1 MKKTFKLFLSLLIMA
16 VVFLGVNSKVNA
28 GEVYDEV
35 KTTGFK
41 WIENPNGR
49 YGIFTVEPSGG
60 THAYCLDADKKEPSE
75 KGLVFKRFNIEDS
88 FTFAQINKMTAVLRT
103 AGDPNY
109 TFGLGETDSF
119 YVTQAAL
126 WYAEYGGYGVAPLT
140 ENFHKYLLGSSVYGP
155 AYNKLLA
162 AIEEANNGRDFT
174 KENISM
180 NVSATNGLSNAM
192 HEVTIDGNKYLL
204 SDSTFVIDAPGAY
217 TVNVQGGFIADANG
231 NTTGQVTAT
240 FNAND
245 SFRIIIPV
253 KENGSV
259 SATFAATTTD
269 TYVTGYQL
277 HEYRNLSSN
286 GLQRLALLYTD
297 RENLSVNYTVSG
309 EYTKTVEV
317 PVKIAKVNKEGKLIS
332 GAKLGIYEVLSAGGS
347 IIGYSETPVAEYVS
361 TDKYIDVTLSAGKYV
376 LKEESAPEGY
386 LSTNDAVS
394 FEIDENG
401 NVKDSNGNVVESK
414 TFTIVN
420 ELPTIKIRK
429 VNEAKRDVKNVK
441 IVICDYN
448 TDTKEESNC
457 NFEWITD
464 GTTKELTVG
473 VDFGSIKDGSYII
486 KEVSA
491 PHGYELS
498 APKTITIKDGK
509 LYGDLQNDTVVFVN
523 QAYLEV
529 SKTDATGQN
538 EIAGAEMKLLD
549 RKGNLVDSWT
559 STEEEYKI
567 SGLIPN
573 DIYEIVE
580 ELAPEGYVKLST
592 SIKFRI
598 NDEGKVETLK
608 CNTTDSTNS
617 EIGGA
622 ISCDVMSEDEILQ
635 IKNDVTKLM
644 ISKID
649 ITTQKEMAGAKLQI
663 LKADGTP
670 VYQNGKI
677 LEWIS
682 GTEKDEEGNPKPHY
696 IEMLPVGAYKLV
708 ETLSPEGYVAVKNE
722 VYFTVEETEG
732 IQTVVFENKPVEEKT
747 PTKVV
752 ISKKDF
758 TTGEE
763 IEGAHLQ
770 ILDEKGNV
778 VADWISEKTPHYIEE
793 LAVGKYTLIETLPAD
808 GYNAEMIVEGMLT
821 SKYEFEVTEGGVV
834 AIDVYNDIITDVP
847 VTGMNVSTTYV
858 AGSMA
863 VIIGLGTITIARRKE
878 EM

>member
-1 MKKTFKLFLSLLIMA
+1 MKKTFKLFLSLVIMT
-16 VVFLGVNSKVNA
+16 VVFLGVNAKVNA
-28 GEVYDEV
+28 VEVYDEV

-140 ENFHKYLLGSSVYGP
+140 KNFHDYLLGSSVYGP

-204 SDSTFVIDAPGAY
+204 SDSEFVIDAPGAY

-231 NTTGQVTAT
+231 NNTGKTTAS

-253 KENGSV
+253 TENGSV
-259 SATFAATTTD
+259 SATFAATTTG

-332 GAKLGIYEVLSAGGS
+332 GAKLGIYSNGS
-347 IIGYSETPVAEYVS
+347 LVGSYDS
-361 TDKYIDVTLSAGKYV
+361 TEKYIDVTLNPGNYT
-376 LKEESAPEGY
+376 LKEISAPKGY
-386 LSTNDAVS
+386 LYSASEVNFSV
-394 FEIDENG
+394 DENG

-429 VNEAKRDVKNVK
+429 INEAKRDVKNVK

-448 TDTKEESNC
+448 NETKEESNC

-509 LYGDLQNDTVVFVN
+509 LYGDLQDDTVVFVN

-538 EIAGAEMKLLD
+538 EIPGAQMKLFD
-549 RKGNLVDSWT
+549 KNGNLVDSWT

-567 SGLIPN
+567 SGLIPG
-573 DIYEIVE
+573 DLYQIVE

-592 SIKFRI
+592 SIFFI
-598 NDEGKVETLK
+598 VNDEGKVQTQK
-608 CNTTDSTNS
+608 CSGLADESNPSA
-617 EIGGA
+617 IGM
-622 ISCDVMSEDEILQ
+622 SCELMSAEEILK

-644 ISKID
+644 VSKID
-649 ITTQKEMAGAKLQI
+649 ITTQEEMPGAKLQI

-682 GTEKDEEGNPKPHY
+682 TNEPHY
-696 IEMLPVGAYKLV
+696 IEMLPVGDYKLV

-722 VYFTVEETEG
+722 VYFTVEETAG
-732 IQTVVFENKPVEEKT
+732 IQTVVFENKPIEEKT

-770 ILDEKGNV
+770 ILDENGNV

-808 GYNAEMIVEGMLT
+808 GYDGQMIVEGMLT

-834 AIDVYNDIITDVP
+834 AIDVYNDIITEVP

-863 VIIGLGTITIARRKE
+863 VMIGLGTIAIARRKE

>member
-140 ENFHKYLLGSSVYGP
+140 KNFHEYLLGSSVYGP

-204 SDSTFVIDAPGAY
+204 SDSEFVIDAPGAY

-231 NTTGQVTAT
+231 NNTGKTTAS

-253 KENGSV
+253 TENGSV
-259 SATFAATTTD
+259 SATFAATTTG

-332 GAKLGIYEVLSAGGS
+332 GAKLDIVRVDNGNVESVGTYI
-347 IIGYSETPVAEYVS
+347 S
-361 TDKYIDVTLSAGKYV
+361 TDSYINVALRPGSYALG
-376 LKEESAPEGY
+376 EISAPEGY
-386 LSTNDAVS
+386 LKSDIAVNFTVLDDGS
-394 FEIDENG
+394 
-401 NVKDSNGNVVESK
+401 VKDESGNVVAFN

-429 VNEAKRDVKNVK
+429 INEAKRDVKNVK

-448 TDTKEESNC
+448 NETKEESNC

-509 LYGDLQNDTVVFVN
+509 LFGDLQDDTVVFVN

-549 RKGNLVDSWT
+549 KNGNLVESWT
-559 STEEEYKI
+559 STEDSHKI

-573 DIYEIVE
+573 DVYEIIE

-608 CNTTDSTNS
+608 CTTAESNSTSNGMTC
-617 EIGGA
+617 E
-622 ISCDVMSEDEILQ
+622 VMSAEEILQ

-644 ISKID
+644 VSKID
-649 ITTQKEMAGAKLQI
+649 ITTQEEMPGAKLQI

-670 VYQNGKI
+670 VYQNGQI

-682 GTEKDEEGNPKPHY
+682 TNEPHY
-696 IEMLPVGAYKLV
+696 IEMLPVGDYKLV

-722 VYFTVEETEG
+722 VYFTVEETNG

-770 ILDEKGNV
+770 ILDENGNV

-847 VTGMNVSTTYV
+847 VTGMNVSATYV

>member
-1 MKKTFKLFLSLLIMA
+1 MKKTFKLFLSLIIMT
-16 VVFLGVNSKVNA
+16 VVFLGVNAKVNA
-28 GEVYDEV
+28 VEVHDEV

-88 FTFAQINKMTAVLRT
+88 FTYAQINKMTAVLRT

-140 ENFHKYLLGSSVYGP
+140 KNFHDYLLGSSVYGP

-204 SDSTFVIDAPGAY
+204 SDSEFVIDAPGAY

-231 NTTGQVTAT
+231 NNTGKTTAS

-253 KENGSV
+253 TENGSV
-259 SATFAATTTD
+259 SATFAATTTG

-332 GAKLGIYEVLSAGGS
+332 GAKLGIYSDGALVGS
-347 IIGYSETPVAEYVS
+347 YDS
-361 TDKYIDVTLSAGKYV
+361 TTSYIDVTLNPGNYT
-376 LKEESAPEGY
+376 LKEISAPEGY
-386 LSTNDAVS
+386 LYSASEVNFSV
-394 FEIDENG
+394 DENG

-429 VNEAKRDVKNVK
+429 INEAKRDVKNVK

-448 TDTKEESNC
+448 SETKEESNC

-509 LYGDLQNDTVVFVN
+509 LFGDLQDDTVVFVN
-523 QAYLEV
+523 QAYVEV

-538 EIAGAEMKLLD
+538 EIPGAEMKLFD

-608 CNTTDSTNS
+608 CTTSGSDNS
-617 EIGGA
+617 EIGSA
-622 ISCDVMSEDEILQ
+622 ITCDVMSEDEILQ

-644 ISKID
+644 VSKID
-649 ITTQKEMAGAKLQI
+649 ITTQEEMPGAKLQI

-670 VYQNGKI
+670 VYQNGEI

-682 GTEKDEEGNPKPHY
+682 TNEPHY
-696 IEMLPVGAYKLV
+696 IEMLPVGDYKLV

-722 VYFTVEETEG
+722 VYFTVEETDG
-732 IQTVVFENKPVEEKT
+732 IQTVVFENKPIKEET

-770 ILDEKGNV
+770 ILDENGNV
-778 VADWISEKTPHYIEE
+778 VADWISGKTPHYIEE

-808 GYNAEMIVEGMLT
+808 GYDGQMIVQGMLT

-858 AGSMA
+858 AGSIA

>member
-1 MKKTFKLFLSLLIMA
+1 MKKTFKLFLSLVIMT
-16 VVFLGVNSKVNA
+16 VVFLGVNAKVNA
-28 GEVYDEV
+28 VEVYDEV

-140 ENFHKYLLGSSVYGP
+140 KNFHEYLLGSSVYGP

-204 SDSTFVIDAPGAY
+204 SDSEFVIDAPGAY

-231 NTTGQVTAT
+231 NNTGKTTAS

-253 KENGSV
+253 TENGSV
-259 SATFAATTTD
+259 SATFAATTTG

-332 GAKLGIYEVLSAGGS
+332 GAKLGIYSNGS
-347 IIGYSETPVAEYVS
+347 LVGSYDS
-361 TDKYIDVTLSAGKYV
+361 TEKYIDVTLNPGNYT
-376 LKEESAPEGY
+376 LKEISAPKGY
-386 LSTNDAVS
+386 LYSASEVNFSV
-394 FEIDENG
+394 DENG

-429 VNEAKRDVKNVK
+429 INEAKRDVKNVK

-448 TDTKEESNC
+448 NETKEESNC

-509 LYGDLQNDTVVFVN
+509 LYGDLQDDTVVFIN
-523 QAYLEV
+523 EAYVEV

-538 EIAGAEMKLLD
+538 EIPGAEMKLFD
-549 RKGNLVDSWT
+549 RKGNLVESWT
-559 STEEEYKI
+559 STEKEYKI

-608 CNTTDSTNS
+608 CTTSGSNNS
-617 EIGGA
+617 EIGSA
-622 ISCDVMSEDEILQ
+622 ITCDVMSEDEILQ

-644 ISKID
+644 VSKID
-649 ITTQKEMAGAKLQI
+649 ITTQEEMPGAKLQI

-670 VYQNGKI
+670 VYQNGQI

-682 GTEKDEEGNPKPHY
+682 TNEPHY
-696 IEMLPVGAYKLV
+696 IEMLPVGDYKLV

-722 VYFTVEETEG
+722 VYFTVEETDG
-732 IQTVVFENKPVEEKT
+732 IQTVVFENKPIEEKT

-770 ILDEKGNV
+770 ILDENGNV

-808 GYNAEMIVEGMLT
+808 GYDGQMIVEGMLT

-834 AIDVYNDIITDVP
+834 AIDVYNDIITEVP

-858 AGSMA
+858 AGSVA
-863 VIIGLGTITIARRKE
+863 IIIGLGTITIARRKE